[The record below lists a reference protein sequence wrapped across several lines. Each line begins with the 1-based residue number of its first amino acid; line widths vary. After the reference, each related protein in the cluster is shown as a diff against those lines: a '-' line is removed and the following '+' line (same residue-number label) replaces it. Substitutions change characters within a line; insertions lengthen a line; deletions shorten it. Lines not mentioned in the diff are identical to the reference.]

1 MKKTISITLLVLIA
15 FCGISQNDHQEYRTL
30 FSKGRTSQG
39 AYGGFSINY
48 SEMDGKSALILG
60 ARGAWII
67 DHSFSIGFAG
77 YGFANDFHYND
88 FPLNDRSG
96 LVGGYGGLLLESI
109 ITPHAPI
116 HISIP
121 LLIGVGGVAYG
132 DGWGFDRDY
141 WDWHSNEAEAF
152 FVIEPGIELELNL
165 IHFMRLSAG
174 LYYRHTSNI
183 QLINTNKHALN
194 GLSTG
199 ITLKFGKF

>member
-1 MKKTISITLLVLIA
+1 MKKLLFITLSMLIGFSA
-15 FCGISQNDHQEYRTL
+15 ISQNDQEEYRTL
-30 FSKGRTSQG
+30 FTKGRVSHG
-39 AYGGFSINY
+39 GYGGLSINY
-48 SEMDGKSALILG
+48 SQMDGKGAMLLG
-60 ARGAWII
+60 ARGGWII

-88 FPLNDRSG
+88 FPLDDRSG

-109 ITPHAPI
+109 INPHSPI

-121 LLIGVGGVAYG
+121 LLIGVGGVTYG
-132 DGWGFDRDY
+132 DGWGFGHDY
-141 WDWHSNEAEAF
+141 WDWHSDEADAF

-165 IHFMRLSAG
+165 IRFIRLSAG
-174 LYYRHTSNI
+174 VYYRHTSNI
-183 QLINTNKHALN
+183 QLINTDKHALN